1 MTIQIQNLSKIYTS
15 HVKEPGFFGSL
26 KSLVNRKIIEKKAV
40 NEVSF
45 EIGEGEFVGL
55 IGENGAGK
63 TTLIKMLS
71 GIIFPTSG
79 DAKVLGFRPW
89 ERKNEYK
96 KNFSVIMGQKNQL
109 WWDLPAHDSYLL
121 LKDIYEIDDKDFQK
135 RLDYLSETLGMQNN
149 LNTQVRKL
157 SLGERMKAEIIAALL
172 HSPKV
177 VYLDEPT
184 IGLDVIAQESIRK
197 FLKEYNE
204 NYKTTI
210 ILTSHYMDDI
220 EALCERVVIMDNGK
234 KQFDGKLSGVIEK
247 YANEKIITLHF
258 ASEKIDEVGLVKF
271 GSVISQKQTQVE
283 LKVNRKNSTQI
294 AGDLLK
300 SFEITD
306 INIRDISVEEIVRNI
321 FKEGN

>member
-15 HVKEPGFFGSL
+15 HVKEPGFLGSL

-40 NEVSF
+40 NDVSF

-109 WWDLPAHDSYLL
+109 WWDLPAHDSFLL
-121 LKDIYEIDDKDFQK
+121 LKDIYEIEDSAFKK
-135 RLDYLSETLGMQNN
+135 RLGYLTETLGMQNN

-172 HSPKV
+172 HSPKI

-204 NYKTTI
+204 DYKTTI

-247 YANEKIITLHF
+247 YANEKIITLNF
-258 ASEKIDEVGLVKF
+258 ADEVEESSLSKF
-271 GSVISQKQTQVE
+271 GTVVSLKQSQVE
-283 LKVNRKNSTQI
+283 IKVNRKNSTQI
-294 AGDLLK
+294 AGELLK
-300 SFEITD
+300 NYEITD

>member
-15 HVKEPGFFGSL
+15 HVKEPGFLGSL

-40 NEVSF
+40 NDVSF

-109 WWDLPAHDSYLL
+109 WWDLPAHDSFLL
-121 LKDIYEIDDKDFQK
+121 LKDIYEIEDSDFKK
-135 RLDYLSETLGMQNN
+135 RLDYLTETLGMQNN

-204 NYKTTI
+204 EQKTTI

-234 KQFDGKLSGVIEK
+234 KQFDGKLAGVIEK
-247 YANEKIITLHF
+247 YANEKIITLNF
-258 ASEKIDEVGLVKF
+258 ADEIEKSSLTKF
-271 GSVISQKQTQVE
+271 GAVVSLKQSQVE
-283 LKVNRKNSTQI
+283 IKVNRKNSTQI

-300 SFEITD
+300 NYEITD

>member
-15 HVKEPGFFGSL
+15 HFKEPGFLGSL

-40 NEVSF
+40 NNVSF

-109 WWDLPAHDSYLL
+109 WWDLPAHDSFLL
-121 LKDIYEIDDKDFQK
+121 LKDIYEIEDSAFKK
-135 RLDYLSETLGMQNN
+135 RLESLTETLGMQNN

-172 HSPKV
+172 HRPKV

-204 NYKTTI
+204 DYKTTI

-247 YANEKIITLHF
+247 YANEKIITLNF
-258 ASEKIDEVGLVKF
+258 ADEIEKSRLVKF
-271 GSVISQKQTQVE
+271 GTVVSQKQSQVE
-283 LKVNRKNSTQI
+283 LKVNRKSSTQI

-300 SFEITD
+300 NYEITD

-321 FKEGN
+321 FKESN